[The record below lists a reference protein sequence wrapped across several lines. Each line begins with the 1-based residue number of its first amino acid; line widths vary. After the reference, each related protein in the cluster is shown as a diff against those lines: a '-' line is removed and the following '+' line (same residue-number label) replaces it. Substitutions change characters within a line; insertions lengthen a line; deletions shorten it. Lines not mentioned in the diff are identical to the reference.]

1 MCLSALCLG
10 ARHQA
15 HADAVTQAAS
25 SRAVPAPQGLGV
37 GGGTLAPSGNPP
49 EGALESLF
57 ASLPKDT
64 PPPRSPA
71 PCGHTTLSPLSPQ
84 PLVTPSPIQI
94 SNPMEGTGL
103 HALGSGG
110 DGAAWKPARKY
121 DSEESRNARNGRR
134 RRTGDPPR
142 GEEQKGLALPA
153 GLGKADLIWV
163 PGSTHEE
170 FLVPQS
176 CV

>member
-1 MCLSALCLG
+1 MLL
-10 ARHQA
+10 HKQ
-15 HADAVTQAAS
+15 HP
-25 SRAVPAPQGLGV
+25 AVP
-37 GGGTLAPSGNPP
+37 
-49 EGALESLF
+49 
-57 ASLPKDT
+57 SLPPKVWGSAGGLWLLPGTHPKVHLSLSLLPSPRT
-64 PPPRSPA
+64 PPRPPA

-103 HALGSGG
+103 QALGSGG